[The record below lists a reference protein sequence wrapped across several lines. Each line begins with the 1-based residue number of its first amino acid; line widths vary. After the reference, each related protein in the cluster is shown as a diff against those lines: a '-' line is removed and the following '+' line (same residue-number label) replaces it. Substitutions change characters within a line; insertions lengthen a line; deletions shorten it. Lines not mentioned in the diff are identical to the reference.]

1 MTEPNDVLVP
11 RASPFRWDPAKAI
24 EDLRSNVTAAADV
37 LPPTSVAGRASG
49 IQLRA
54 AAEAVIA
61 LVPGIDPQPKA
72 EPLALRLSIQNSVLA
87 NVAALDDSTIAS
99 LYAENRADSSDIR
112 DRHAQE
118 LAPFAHLEN
127 ALTIEIE
134 RRLKERRTDPDSKVA
149 IPHPQL
155 IIELEPQFGSYIFNV
170 DGLRRA
176 AAMLAPEEARKL
188 VRYTPAHTDPVPEK
202 WEPGPTASIK
212 AIRDKYPGSDIAK
225 ILGESMDRPRV
236 GDRLTIKPREVAPK
250 NVTPTEELE

>member
-1 MTEPNDVLVP
+1 
-11 RASPFRWDPAKAI
+11 
-24 EDLRSNVTAAADV
+24 
-37 LPPTSVAGRASG
+37 VAGRASG

-149 IPHPQL
+149 LPHPEL
-155 IIELEPQFGSYIFNV
+155 VIELEPQFGSYMFDI
-170 DGLRRA
+170 DRLRDA
-176 AAMLAPEEARKL
+176 AAMLCPEEAKKL
-188 VRYTPAHTDPVPEK
+188 VKYTPAHTDPVPEK
-202 WEPGPTASIK
+202 WEPGATASIK
-212 AIRDKYPGSDIAK
+212 AIRDKYPGSDVAKLIAD
-225 ILGESMDRPRV
+225 SMDRPRF
-236 GDRLTIKPREVAPK
+236 GDRLTIKLREVTPK
-250 NVTPTEELE
+250 NVTGTVEDA